1 MKDKIFTLLEDDIK
15 DVISRFGIDAGLYPT
30 EYGFVRDTF
39 KLTPRV
45 FKDIRLTGSVNVKEP
60 KNENVGNIEVFVSID
75 YRYNVYGGG
84 SNGSEMCGIH
94 YIVDRGFDRF
104 MDDKDN
110 LRLLFKRK
118 NVILPC

>member
-1 MKDKIFTLLEDDIK
+1 MKDKIFTLLENDIK

-30 EYGFVRDTF
+30 EYGFISDTF
-39 KLTPRV
+39 KLTPRI
-45 FKDIRLTGSVNVKEP
+45 FKYIRLKGSVNIKE
-60 KNENVGNIEVFVSID
+60 NESGGNIEVFVSID

-94 YIVDRGFDRF
+94 YIVDKGFDKL

-110 LRLLFKRK
+110 VRWLFMRK
-118 NVILPC
+118 NVILP

>member
-1 MKDKIFTLLEDDIK
+1 MKDKVFTLLESDIK
-15 DVISRFGIDAGLYPT
+15 DVISRFGIDTGLYPT
-30 EYGFVRDTF
+30 EYGFVSDTF

-45 FKDIRLTGSVNVKEP
+45 FKDIRLKGSVNVKEP
-60 KNENVGNIEVFVSID
+60 KNDNDKVFEVFVSID

-94 YIVDRGFDRF
+94 YTVDRGFDKL

-110 LRLLFKRK
+110 VRWLFKRK
-118 NVILPC
+118 NVILP